1 MIDPRISVIEER
13 LKGVGRIIAVSSG
26 KGGVGKSLIAATTAL
41 ILSSKGISVGLLDL
55 DFTNPS
61 SSTILGAGS
70 VRPIEDKGMI
80 PPKIHGI
87 EYISI
92 TFFAGD
98 DVMPLRGEDVTNAF
112 IEVLALT
119 RWGDLDYLIVD
130 TPPGLGDA
138 LLDLLRLIRRLMFLV
153 ITTPSRLSLETVRK
167 LLALLHDVGAPVI
180 GVVENMLINDSA
192 SVRSEV
198 EKMGAR
204 YLGSIP
210 FDPEVE
216 KALGNPKKLSETR
229 FAARLSEIL
238 DHALKAT

>member
-1 MIDPRISVIEER
+1 
-13 LKGVGRIIAVSSG
+13 
-26 KGGVGKSLIAATTAL
+26 
-41 ILSSKGISVGLLDL
+41 
-55 DFTNPS
+55 
-61 SSTILGAGS
+61 
-70 VRPIEDKGMI
+70 
-80 PPKIHGI
+80 
-87 EYISI
+87 
-92 TFFAGD
+92 
-98 DVMPLRGEDVTNAF
+98 
-112 IEVLALT
+112 
-119 RWGDLDYLIVD
+119 
-130 TPPGLGDA
+130 
-138 LLDLLRLIRRLMFLV
+138 MFLV

-198 EKMGAR
+198 ERMGAR

-216 KALGNPKKLSETR
+216 KALGSPKKLSETR